1 MVVNRLQAWW
11 IIHTTPAQDRVI
23 YALMHGHGY
32 ALDIARHARLNI
44 GRTYA
49 TLFRLERLE
58 VVASAFEESPAPGR
72 LARRVYTVIPFLT
85 STLAHPV
92 NSPQAQRYAQAQAV
106 LG

>member
-1 MVVNRLQAWW
+1 MNRLQAWW

-44 GRTYA
+44 GRVYA
-49 TLFRLERLE
+49 TLFQLERLE
-58 VVASAFEESPAPGR
+58 VVTGAFEEAPAPGR
-72 LARRVYTVIPFLT
+72 LARRVYTVVPFLT

-92 NSPQAQRYAQAQAV
+92 NSPRAQRYAQALAA
-106 LG
+106 LDG